1 MRHQDRIYIQT
12 AHSCIR
18 NKDHLNVNLSSDT
31 CIFNQP
37 TFTMTGADKIM
48 TGTTVSDDEIHIIT
62 GNTEI
67 DLTFSFTGNVE
78 TFIDTNS
85 SFKYSIYKFDNLTN
99 IFTSIPKYS
108 SPIIEYSSFSGT
120 SAFTNSILVSDLN
133 IDGEYLVKGSY
144 DFTMC
149 TEMMN
154 LLGETINT
162 AIPLIGE
169 QYGIYDEQFDF
180 YFAAIEN
187 AGKPLFTLSPVDTR
201 TLGALIVESFELS
214 GETEV
219 ELSNNWSGQP
229 IIALNGLT
237 LAEDEDYTLLGKVV
251 TLLGATVSGDLLT
264 AAYVNDGNPN
274 GLVVENIVVDGV
286 IVSGVT
292 DGEGSEVIYFNTDTG
307 KYEVYTLTDPI
318 EFNDLILTL
327 NGITLANGLDYFQ
340 STANPRR
347 IVLNGIVYGD
357 EDLEDELADIITLA
371 YNSYGSFFGTI
382 QVNMFDLFWTLTPAP
397 TNINGK
403 FTTLV
408 AEDDTFNTIIFSA
421 ETPYV
426 TSQTSYNVTVDLSS
440 YSGTSAVYKVT
451 NQKDYLLISGDTI
464 STFTD
469 SEEIPIEINI

>member
-1 MRHQDRIYIQT
+1 
-12 AHSCIR
+12 
-18 NKDHLNVNLSSDT
+18 
-31 CIFNQP
+31 
-37 TFTMTGADKIM
+37 MTGADKIM